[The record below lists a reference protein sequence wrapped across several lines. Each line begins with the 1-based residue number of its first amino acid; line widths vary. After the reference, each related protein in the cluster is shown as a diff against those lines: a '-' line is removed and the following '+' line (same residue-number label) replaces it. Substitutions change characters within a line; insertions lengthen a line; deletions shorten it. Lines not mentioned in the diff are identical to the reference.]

1 MTAVAATRTW
11 LRRLAGSVPSAWHY
25 DPAFRWAAIG
35 AGVALA
41 LFALRLAA
49 PPARLGPPSVPG
61 SSVPANLGTTYGASA
76 TGSLPAF
83 PALPKIPPGRSLDGV
98 TITPTPDS
106 DRFGTVPPA
115 SHP

>member
-11 LRRLAGSVPSAWHY
+11 LRRMAAAAPSAWHY
-25 DPAFRWAAIG
+25 DPVFRWSAIG

-41 LFALRLAA
+41 LFVLRLAA
-49 PPARLGPPSVPG
+49 PPARHGPPSVPG
-61 SSVPANLGTTYGASA
+61 SSVPANLGPTYGASA
-76 TGSLPAF
+76 TGSSPAF
-83 PALPKIPPGRSLDGV
+83 PALPKIAPGRSLDGV
-98 TITPTPDS
+98 TITPAPEP